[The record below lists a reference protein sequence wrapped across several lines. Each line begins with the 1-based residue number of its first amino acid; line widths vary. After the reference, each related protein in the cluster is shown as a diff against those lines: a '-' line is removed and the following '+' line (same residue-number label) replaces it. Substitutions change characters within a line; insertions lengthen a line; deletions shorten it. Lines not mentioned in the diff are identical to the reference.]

1 MDDNKY
7 ELPNLGDLV
16 EEFLDKRIE
25 YRKLSAELNQLRKN
39 IYYLKSKEA
48 NQESEEFVLKKGK
61 VLLKSYVSKYS
72 SLLKK
77 DFNKLSNEEKRELYK
92 TGLISLRFRLNYLKF
107 QKVKEENKKTPLDNY
122 AIERKQHQPFYVKI
136 ELNEKSQNE
145 VEDFKNDLKKF
156 SDIETVELEEASIIE
171 ELMDEYKER
180 DSDSYQEIME
190 NIEFHPS
197 FFTDDAPYDLEET
210 PENVEKGIYVD
221 IHNKEDEE
229 ENES

>member
-1 MDDNKY
+1 MNDNKDD
-7 ELPNLGDLV
+7 LPNLGNLV

-39 IYYLKSKEA
+39 IYYLKSKQA
-48 NQESEEFVLKKGK
+48 NQENEEYVFEKGK
-61 VLLKSYVSKYS
+61 VILKNYVSKYS

-77 DFNKLSNEEKRELYK
+77 DFNKLSNKEKRDLYK

-122 AIERKQHQPFYVKI
+122 AIERKKHQPLYVKI

-145 VEDFKNDLKKF
+145 VEDFKTDLKHF
-156 SDIETVELEEASIIE
+156 SDIETIELEEESIIE
-171 ELMDEYKER
+171 ELMDEYEES
-180 DSDSYQEIME
+180 DIDSYNEIME
-190 NIEFHPS
+190 NLEFHPS

-210 PENVEKGIYVD
+210 PENVEKGIYADSEEVD
-221 IHNKEDEE
+221 DKVEE
-229 ENES
+229 

>member
-1 MDDNKY
+1 MNDNKDD
-7 ELPNLGDLV
+7 LPNLGNLV

-39 IYYLKSKEA
+39 IYHLKSKQA
-48 NQESEEFVLKKGK
+48 NQESEEFVLEKGK
-61 VLLKSYVSKYS
+61 VILKNYVSKYS

-122 AIERKQHQPFYVKI
+122 AIERKKHQPLYVKI

-145 VEDFKNDLKKF
+145 VEDFKTDLKHF
-156 SDIETVELEEASIIE
+156 SDIETIELEEESIIE
-171 ELMDEYKER
+171 ELMDEYKEK
-180 DSDSYQEIME
+180 DADSYQEIME
-190 NIEFHPS
+190 NLAFHPS

-221 IHNKEDEE
+221 SEEVDEE
-229 ENES
+229 VEK